1 MPNDDRYRP
10 RPQSLQAEL
19 PGLGAKG
26 EEVMAQARAWAEENP
41 GAWAYMLGN
50 AERLS
55 ARGYVSMN
63 YIVHMVRNELR
74 VPVPNSCSP
83 AFARMACEQR
93 PRLRG
98 AFRTH
103 ASMTDGF
110 TEAVS

>member
-1 MPNDDRYRP
+1 MNDERYRP

-19 PGLGAKG
+19 PGLGARG
-26 EEVMAQARAWAEENP
+26 EEVMAEARAWAEENP
-41 GAWAYMLGN
+41 GAWEYMLDN
-50 AERLS
+50 AERLAS
-55 ARGYVSMN
+55 RGYVSAN
-63 YIVHMVRNELR
+63 YLVHMVRNELR

-83 AFARMACEQR
+83 AFARMAAEQR

-110 TEAVS
+110 GG